1 MDVIISGAEFAFT
14 LNCIH
19 SFLKKTK
26 CIVKQTAL
34 GLASLWSLCPFF
46 IKALQTLKGTPHFG
60 NSLIALSLVFLKS
73 RLLEYQ
79 MAVGDVVSCD
89 EKW

>member
-1 MDVIISGAEFAFT
+1 M
-14 LNCIH
+14 
-19 SFLKKTK
+19 
-26 CIVKQTAL
+26 
-34 GLASLWSLCPFF
+34 
-46 IKALQTLKGTPHFG
+46 KALQTLKGTPHFG

-89 EKW
+89 EKS